1 VSPMEPPLG
10 RRLWLGHRALHDALD
25 DRMAEHGASI
35 WHWILLKHAAE
46 YEGSSQRELAE
57 HMHIEP
63 PTLVRHLDKLA
74 HEGLVERRR
83 DERDR
88 RVARVYLTR
97 PGRQRLKELSRVQ
110 EAVDGELR
118 SLLTEREV
126 EVLGKTL
133 MRIHEHFGHDK
144 FAHDKFANH
153 DDHQKEERGVNQ
165 R

>member
-1 VSPMEPPLG
+1 MAPMEPPLG
-10 RRLWLGHRALHDALD
+10 RRLWLGHRAVHDALD
-25 DRMAEHGASI
+25 ERMAEHGASI

-46 YEGSSQRELAE
+46 SEGSSQRELAE

-83 DERDR
+83 DENDR
-88 RVARVYLTR
+88 RVARVYLT
-97 PGRQRLKELSRVQ
+97 PAGRQRLTELGRLQ
-110 EAVDGELR
+110 EEVDRELR

-133 MRIHEHFGHDK
+133 MRIHEHF
-144 FAHDKFANH
+144 
-153 DDHQKEERGVNQ
+153 DHQ
-165 R
+165 